1 MKSELVVDV
10 KSSEITTA
18 FIEDGRL
25 AEINREPRD
34 MNWSVGNIYYGKIK
48 KIMPALNAAFV
59 DIGHEKDAFLHY
71 LDLGAQFNNLYGYTQ
86 QVVADKKRITP
97 FPKSFNE
104 PIVGKLGTIED
115 ILQVG
120 QEILVQITKEPIN
133 TKGPR
138 LTAEISIAGRY
149 LVLIP
154 FQDKV
159 MVSGK
164 IKGETEKKR
173 LRNLVA
179 SIKPKGYGVI
189 IRTVAANIELEEL
202 QREMNILYKRWED
215 TIIKLQKAEAPMLL
229 SAEIGRTIGI
239 IRDVFNS
246 SFDHIY
252 VNDSEMYSEIVD
264 YVELIAPDRKQVVK
278 KYDGEQ
284 PILDYFDITRQS
296 KIGLGRTVSFKNG
309 GYLVMEKTEA
319 LFVIDV
325 NSGTRKVGEDQEEN
339 ALNVN
344 LAAADEIAHQLRLR
358 DIGGIIVI
366 DFIDMSNAD
375 HRQQL
380 HDYMKKLMVS
390 DRAKHNVLP
399 LSKFG
404 LMQITRQRVRPAVE
418 IDIQEV
424 CPTCLGKG
432 KIQSSILFADQLENI
447 IIQTVA
453 KYGKKM
459 KLYVHPYVYAYISKG
474 WIFSR
479 KCHWKRR
486 YGIKVIE
493 DQSLGFLEYYF
504 IDLDGN
510 RVEVEQPVSTPKK
523 LVFDDEKPVQKVEPK
538 PMQKQETKPV
548 QKQEA
553 KSVKR
558 EQPKVEDKVVTS
570 SDSAPTQV
578 KAQVKQAKTDV
589 STDTAEKPVAEKQS
603 KSKAKSKAKK
613 SAEQSADK
621 KEEPVIN
628 QTKPEEKIE
637 PKQET
642 TKKTRKTASK
652 KVEKEEEVKSS
663 ADVVEEVNK
672 PKRSRRKTKVETT
685 QSTAEPTDSLTPN
698 VEQSVA
704 TPAKPKRS
712 VRKKSTSKKKST
724 DTEISN
730 DTKSQNNAE

>member
-10 KSSEITTA
+10 KPSEITTA

-25 AEINREPRD
+25 AEINCEPRD
-34 MNWSVGNIYYGKIK
+34 MSWSVGNIYFGKIK

-71 LDLGAQFNNLYGYTQ
+71 LDLGAQFNNLYRYTQ
-86 QVVADKKRITP
+86 QVISDRKRITP

-104 PIVGKLGTIED
+104 PIVGKLGTMED

-120 QEILVQITKEPIN
+120 QDILVQITKEPIN

-173 LRNLVA
+173 LRNLVT

-189 IRTVAANIELEEL
+189 IRTVAANVELEEL

-215 TIIKLQKAEAPMLL
+215 TIIKLQRAEAPTLL
-229 SAEIGRTIGI
+229 SAELGRTIGI

-252 VNDSEMYSEIVD
+252 VNDAEMYSEIVD
-264 YVELIAPDRKQVVK
+264 YVELIAPDRKQIVK
-278 KYDGEQ
+278 QYVGEQ

-325 NSGTRKVGEDQEEN
+325 NSGTRKVGDDQEEN
-339 ALNVN
+339 ALNMN

-366 DFIDMSNAD
+366 DFIDMSSAD

-424 CPTCLGKG
+424 CPTCNGKG

-447 IIQTVA
+447 IVQMVS

-474 WIFSR
+474 WIFSI

-486 YGIKVIE
+486 YGLKVIE

-504 IDLDGN
+504 VDLEGN
-510 RVEVEQPVSTPKK
+510 RLELELPAPTPKK
-523 LVFDDEKPVQKVEPK
+523 LVF
-538 PMQKQETKPV
+538 
-548 QKQEA
+548 
-553 KSVKR
+553 
-558 EQPKVEDKVVTS
+558 ED
-570 SDSAPTQV
+570 
-578 KAQVKQAKTDV
+578 
-589 STDTAEKPVAEKQS
+589 EKQS
-603 KSKAKSKAKK
+603 AKTEQKQVKRDQPKEDKKVVQPTPVAPLKVETPIETVVVKTEAEVKPKPKAKAKK
-613 SAEQSADK
+613 TKQQAGNQEKQ
-621 KEEPVIN
+621 EEPQTNQLNIEVEE
-628 QTKPEEKIE
+628 QTKIKE
-637 PKQET
+637 
-642 TKKTRKTASK
+642 TKKTRKSSTKKSK
-652 KVEKEEEVKSS
+652 ETKEPQPQES
-663 ADVVEEVNK
+663 VVEEVKK
-672 PKRSRRKTKVETT
+672 PKRGQRKAKTESASPTPKSADNSDKKSEAATTTKAKRSTRRKATTKKA
-685 QSTAEPTDSLTPN
+685 STNDAN
-698 VEQSVA
+698 VS
-704 TPAKPKRS
+704 
-712 VRKKSTSKKKST
+712 
-724 DTEISN
+724 D
-730 DTKSQNNAE
+730 DTKSQNNAN